1 MKDFHHSMIP
11 SNSSTL
17 IICAVIAGFS
27 GYYLGRR
34 TVEPIIIEHTRRRS
48 SATTDESY
56 EEDSE
61 EEQPDAEKD
70 AHSDRRNEECKMVFV
85 IRTDL
90 KMTKGKVAAQC
101 AHAALACYKSVARS
115 NPDVLAQWERWGQA
129 KITLQCPQEGD
140 GDEQLH
146 TLQAIAMSLNITAR
160 IIHDAGRTQIAS
172 GSATV
177 LGLGPA
183 PKSVI
188 DMVTGSLKL
197 Y

>member
-17 IICAVIAGFS
+17 ITCAVIAGFS

-34 TVEPIIIEHTRRRS
+34 TVEPIIIEHTRRS

-70 AHSDRRNEECKMVFV
+70 AHLDRRNEEYKMVFV

-183 PKSVI
+183 PKSVV